1 MATQWGNVY
10 IKHKYINIC
19 ISICRTSRKQWPSH
33 ARRHKDKALLR
44 NHRCFCSCLYNFK
57 LTIKTSIA
65 ASVRLTSDWLRL
77 SVSTT
82 YVTWSLADG
91 AGRGEVNTCTWC
103 RRGCYYYLCCCCAV
117 SAVWRGRVTSAVQG
131 FLHPPPRPSP
141 SLTVS
146 AGSGTI
152 ASPVI
157 AKHTE
162 EFCQFTIPFLYGNG
176 L

>member
-1 MATQWGNVY
+1 M
-10 IKHKYINIC
+10 
-19 ISICRTSRKQWPSH
+19 
-33 ARRHKDKALLR
+33 
-44 NHRCFCSCLYNFK
+44 
-57 LTIKTSIA
+57 
-65 ASVRLTSDWLRL
+65 
-77 SVSTT
+77 
-82 YVTWSLADG
+82 
-91 AGRGEVNTCTWC
+91 NTCTWC

-117 SAVWRGRVTSAVQG
+117 SAVWRGRVTSAVPG

-162 EFCQFTIPFLYGNG
+162 EFCQFTIPFFMEMVCSDDLILLIIFTVGVAARVSCVARVFIIHDHVLMSEYDERSRM
-176 L
+176 LPTEY